1 MAIVL
6 TQLSDRTSAPERI
19 RTSQKSPKGVV
30 VGVGELGR
38 ERDAHRAAVQLPET
52 MPYACATSIALQS
65 DVNDSAALSTTTKTA
80 VTSSLTGG
88 CGKLTKRDFVGAT
101 SALAAAATTLR
112 SASADP
118 SLQDTADWIGH
129 ARLLAGG
136 ALGRRPNTAAA
147 RISRRGPDPP
157 LAAVAVAEDPRSK
170 ALAARG
176 PPRLR

>member
-1 MAIVL
+1 
-6 TQLSDRTSAPERI
+6 
-19 RTSQKSPKGVV
+19 
-30 VGVGELGR
+30 
-38 ERDAHRAAVQLPET
+38 

-118 SLQDTADWIGH
+118 SLQDTADCIATHVSW
-129 ARLLAGG
+129 
-136 ALGRRPNTAAA
+136 
-147 RISRRGPDPP
+147 
-157 LAAVAVAEDPRSK
+157 LAAH
-170 ALAARG
+170 
-176 PPRLR
+176 